1 LIATISRVTR
11 IPLLALFFVSAVDF
25 SLDSARIDL
34 VLMTAALAILLWG
47 GIAEPLTVGRRIAVR
62 FGRSP
67 PPLRRVARRIAR
79 PAKTSDHGS
88 AWDSRWRCDHPGR
101 QCAADMRIL
110 YLTETPGLPRHQV
123 VLESELV
130 TNPKLLTEPESIEL
144 LDRLAPDWQIR
155 LHDDAVI
162 DHILKVIGRP
172 RKD

>member
-1 LIATISRVTR
+1 
-11 IPLLALFFVSAVDF
+11 
-25 SLDSARIDL
+25 
-34 VLMTAALAILLWG
+34 
-47 GIAEPLTVGRRIAVR
+47 
-62 FGRSP
+62 
-67 PPLRRVARRIAR
+67 
-79 PAKTSDHGS
+79 
-88 AWDSRWRCDHPGR
+88 
-101 QCAADMRIL
+101 MRIL
-110 YLTETPGLPRHQV
+110 YLTETPVLPRHQV

>member
-1 LIATISRVTR
+1 MGR
-11 IPLLALFFVSAVDF
+11 
-25 SLDSARIDL
+25 
-34 VLMTAALAILLWG
+34 
-47 GIAEPLTVGRRIAVR
+47 IAEPLTVGRRIAVR

-162 DHILKVIGRP
+162 DHILKVISRP